1 MVKGSNDC
9 FGWMLNGIGRHA
21 LLSPEEEVSL
31 GRQVRAWQ
39 DHPGG
44 PGQAPAAVQKRGL
57 RARGRLVQ
65 ANLRLVVHLAKKQ
78 HLRGLAMEDLVQEG
92 SIGLQRAAEKYDPS
106 TGYRFSTYAYWW
118 IKQAL
123 HRAIQLQTPA
133 LRLPCRVSE
142 RLGRLRSTRQRLSQ
156 ELGRQPRP
164 EELAE
169 AMGERIDQLH
179 ELERAQVLSR
189 GCSLDTPMGSA
200 PDHGSLVDLLEDDR
214 TSPMDQL
221 EQALRSEQLAGLLSS
236 AGLSERTKPPWCKRG
251 IAKST
256 SPTNNWPIVLASA
269 VNAHGSWNTT
279 PYASCATALKL
290 KRQRRRLKSLSAMA
304 WLRGA
309 ESVPNGSGTCG
320 LKWECCCCQQGFAYL
335 AKRWCGAG
343 PHHQN
348 PGSGLA
354 P

>member
-44 PGQAPAAVQKRGL
+44 PAQAPDAVQKRGL

-169 AMGERIDQLH
+169 AMGERIDQLQ

-189 GCSLDTPMGSA
+189 GCSLDTPMGSD

-221 EQALRSEQLAGLLSS
+221 EQALRSEQLAELLSS
-236 AGLSERTKPPWCKRG
+236 AGLSEREATVVQARHSEEHIPYQQLADRFG
-251 IAKST
+251 ISRERT
-256 SPTNNWPIVLASA
+256 RQLEH
-269 VNAHGSWNTT
+269 NALRKLRH
-279 PYASCATALKL
+279 CAEAQTA
-290 KRQRRRLKSLSAMA
+290 AA
-304 WLRGA
+304 
-309 ESVPNGSGTCG
+309 
-320 LKWECCCCQQGFAYL
+320 
-335 AKRWCGAG
+335 
-343 PHHQN
+343 
-348 PGSGLA
+348 
-354 P
+354 

>member
-21 LLSPEEEVSL
+21 LLSPAEEVSL

-44 PGQAPAAVQKRGL
+44 PDQAPAAVQKRGL

-123 HRAIQLQTPA
+123 QRAIQLQTPA
-133 LRLPCRVSE
+133 LRLPVRVSE
-142 RLGRLRSTRQRLSQ
+142 RLGRLRSTSQRLSQ
-156 ELGRQPRP
+156 ELGRQPNQQ
-164 EELAE
+164 ELAS
-169 AMGERIDQLH
+169 ALGESLAQLQ

-189 GCSLDTPMGSA
+189 GCSLDSPLGSSS
-200 PDHGSLVDLLEDDR
+200 DEGSLVDLLEDDR
-214 TSPMDQL
+214 SSPMDLL
-221 EQALRSEQLAGLLSS
+221 EQTLRSEQLSDLLSS
-236 AGLSERTKPPWCKRG
+236 AGLSEREASVVQARHSEDHIPYQQLADRFG
-251 IAKST
+251 ISRERT
-256 SPTNNWPIVLASA
+256 RQLEH
-269 VNAHGSWNTT
+269 NALRKLRH
-279 PYASCATALKL
+279 CAEA
-290 KRQRRRLKSLSAMA
+290 QAA
-304 WLRGA
+304 A
-309 ESVPNGSGTCG
+309 
-320 LKWECCCCQQGFAYL
+320 A
-335 AKRWCGAG
+335 
-343 PHHQN
+343 
-348 PGSGLA
+348 
-354 P
+354 

>member
-57 RARGRLVQ
+57 KARGRLVQ

-123 HRAIQLQTPA
+123 HRACLLYTSPSP
-133 LRLPCRVSE
+133 RD
-142 RLGRLRSTRQRLSQ
+142 RS
-156 ELGRQPRP
+156 
-164 EELAE
+164 
-169 AMGERIDQLH
+169 
-179 ELERAQVLSR
+179 LSR
-189 GCSLDTPMGSA
+189 MP
-200 PDHGSLVDLLEDDR
+200 
-214 TSPMDQL
+214 
-221 EQALRSEQLAGLLSS
+221 SS
-236 AGLSERTKPPWCKRG
+236 A
-251 IAKST
+251 
-256 SPTNNWPIVLASA
+256 
-269 VNAHGSWNTT
+269 
-279 PYASCATALKL
+279 
-290 KRQRRRLKSLSAMA
+290 
-304 WLRGA
+304 
-309 ESVPNGSGTCG
+309 
-320 LKWECCCCQQGFAYL
+320 
-335 AKRWCGAG
+335 
-343 PHHQN
+343 
-348 PGSGLA
+348 
-354 P
+354 

>member
-21 LLSPEEEVSL
+21 LLSPAEEVSL

-44 PGQAPAAVQKRGL
+44 PDQAPAAVQKRGL

-123 HRAIQLQTPA
+123 QRAIQLQTPA
-133 LRLPCRVSE
+133 LRLPVRVSE

-156 ELGRQPRP
+156 ELGRQPNP
-164 EELAE
+164 QELAS
-169 AMGERIDQLH
+169 ALGESLAQLQ

-189 GCSLDTPMGSA
+189 GCSLDSPLGSSS
-200 PDHGSLVDLLEDDR
+200 DEGSLVDLLEDDR
-214 TSPMDQL
+214 SSPMDLL
-221 EQALRSEQLAGLLSS
+221 EQTLRSEQLSDLLSS
-236 AGLSERTKPPWCKRG
+236 AGLSEREASVVQARHSEDHIPYQQLADRFG
-251 IAKST
+251 ISRERT
-256 SPTNNWPIVLASA
+256 RQLEH
-269 VNAHGSWNTT
+269 NALRKLRH
-279 PYASCATALKL
+279 CAEA
-290 KRQRRRLKSLSAMA
+290 QAA
-304 WLRGA
+304 A
-309 ESVPNGSGTCG
+309 
-320 LKWECCCCQQGFAYL
+320 A
-335 AKRWCGAG
+335 
-343 PHHQN
+343 
-348 PGSGLA
+348 
-354 P
+354 

>member
-21 LLSPEEEVSL
+21 LLSPAEEVSL

-44 PGQAPAAVQKRGL
+44 PDQAPAALQKRGL

-123 HRAIQLQTPA
+123 QRAIQLQTPA
-133 LRLPCRVSE
+133 LRLPVRVSE

-156 ELGRQPRP
+156 ELGRQPNQQ
-164 EELAE
+164 ELAS
-169 AMGERIDQLH
+169 ALGESLAQLQ

-189 GCSLDTPMGSA
+189 GCSLDSPLGSSS
-200 PDHGSLVDLLEDDR
+200 DEGSLVDLLEDER
-214 TSPMDQL
+214 SSPMDLL
-221 EQALRSEQLAGLLSS
+221 EQTLRSEQLSDLLSS
-236 AGLSERTKPPWCKRG
+236 AGLSEREACVVQARHSEDHIPYQQLADRFG
-251 IAKST
+251 ISRERT
-256 SPTNNWPIVLASA
+256 RQLEH
-269 VNAHGSWNTT
+269 NALRKLRH
-279 PYASCATALKL
+279 CAEA
-290 KRQRRRLKSLSAMA
+290 QAA
-304 WLRGA
+304 A
-309 ESVPNGSGTCG
+309 
-320 LKWECCCCQQGFAYL
+320 A
-335 AKRWCGAG
+335 
-343 PHHQN
+343 
-348 PGSGLA
+348 
-354 P
+354 

>member
-21 LLSPEEEVSL
+21 LLSPAEEVSL

-44 PGQAPAAVQKRGL
+44 PDQAPAAVQKRGL

-123 HRAIQLQTPA
+123 QRAIQLQTPA
-133 LRLPCRVSE
+133 LRLPVRVSE

-156 ELGRQPRP
+156 ELGRQPNP
-164 EELAE
+164 QELAS
-169 AMGERIDQLH
+169 ALGESLAQLQ

-189 GCSLDTPMGSA
+189 GCSLDSPLGSSS
-200 PDHGSLVDLLEDDR
+200 DEGSLVDLLEDER
-214 TSPMDQL
+214 SSPMELL
-221 EQALRSEQLAGLLSS
+221 EHTLRSEQLSDLLSS
-236 AGLSERTKPPWCKRG
+236 AGLSEREASVVQARHSEDHIPYQQLADRFG
-251 IAKST
+251 ISRERT
-256 SPTNNWPIVLASA
+256 RQPEH
-269 VNAHGSWNTT
+269 NALRKLRH
-279 PYASCATALKL
+279 CAEA
-290 KRQRRRLKSLSAMA
+290 QAA
-304 WLRGA
+304 A
-309 ESVPNGSGTCG
+309 
-320 LKWECCCCQQGFAYL
+320 A
-335 AKRWCGAG
+335 
-343 PHHQN
+343 
-348 PGSGLA
+348 
-354 P
+354 